1 MLMVAWAK
9 LVPSRDEFPARN
21 LGRTSWR
28 RANKKSISPTLTGDG
43 VWRILEFEV
52 REFGSLWKIYQQ
64 QSHTA
69 LLLRLKIEFSYI
81 VLAMIIWFLWTHE
94 SVSYCYLI
102 ELEDGT
108 SNLVRAWLGTVAHI
122 QWSET
127 DDDVNDND
135 DDDDAWY
142 SRLPRSICKWELSE
156 PPPRSGIRLVC
167 TRAALLTFFPFWNV
181 LFEFLWVLKY
191 IFWLVKC

>member
-1 MLMVAWAK
+1 
-9 LVPSRDEFPARN
+9 
-21 LGRTSWR
+21 
-28 RANKKSISPTLTGDG
+28 
-43 VWRILEFEV
+43 
-52 REFGSLWKIYQQ
+52 
-64 QSHTA
+64 
-69 LLLRLKIEFSYI
+69 
-81 VLAMIIWFLWTHE
+81 MIIWFLWTHE

-102 ELEDGT
+102 QLEDGT
-108 SNLVRAWLGTVAHI
+108 SNLVRAWLGNIAHI
-122 QWSET
+122 QGSET
-127 DDDVNDND
+127 DDDVNDNDDDGDNDNDDDDENDNDGDDVNDND

-191 IFWLVKC
+191 IFGLVKC